1 MLDCVEFTNSYIL
14 LINIISFKLPLI
26 NFVCFILRHSVH
38 YFEDIE
44 MMSQLSLVKIQREC
58 LLLISSIQDLTG
70 LKTLLTWLKN
80 SVG

>member
-44 MMSQLSLVKIQREC
+44 MMSQA
-58 LLLISSIQDLTG
+58 
-70 LKTLLTWLKN
+70 
-80 SVG
+80 